1 MIGVT
6 AAASAPQYFVRGEIN
21 PPVAAAA
28 VLGVLLGSR
37 AGLLA
42 GARAKVRWLKLLMA
56 VILALV
62 SVLYFRRSLG

>member
-6 AAASAPQYFVRGEIN
+6 AAASAPQYFARGEIN

-37 AGLLA
+37 AGLRA
-42 GARAKVRWLKLLMA
+42 GGRARVKWLKLLMA
-56 VILALV
+56 GVLAAV
-62 SVLYFRRSLG
+62 SVLYFKRSLA